1 MFTKEDYVSL
11 EVAKLLKEKGYNEV
25 WKDIKG
31 YEGLYQ
37 VSNFGR
43 VKSLRRS
50 AVLGKNI
57 RQVKEKVIKPFITN
71 KGYYQIFLSK
81 NGKTSHKCVHRLVA
95 MAFIPN
101 PNEYLIINHKDENPL
116 NNCVDNLEWCDYSYN
131 NNYGN
136 RNKIVS
142 DKMTN
147 GKLSKKVLQLT
158 LNGDFV
164 KEYPSTKQVERELG
178 FYHSHISKCCLGTRD
193 SAYGY
198 KWKFK

>member
-1 MFTKEDYVSL
+1 MNKEDYVSL
-11 EVAKLLKEKGYNEV
+11 ECAKLLKEKGFDEV

-31 YEGLYQ
+31 YEDLYQ

-50 AVLGKNI
+50 VVLGKNI

-71 KGYYQIFLSK
+71 KGYYQIILSK
-81 NGKTSHKCVHRLVA
+81 NGKTSHKLVHRLVA

-101 PNEYLIINHKDENPL
+101 PNKYLIINHKDENPL
-116 NNCVDNLEWCDYSYN
+116 NNHADNLEWCGYSYN

-147 GKLSKKVLQLT
+147 GKLSKKVLQIT

>member
-1 MFTKEDYVSL
+1 MNKEDYVSL
-11 EVAKLLKEKGYNEV
+11 EVAKLLKEKGYNEC
-25 WKDIKG
+25 WKDIEG

-37 VSNFGR
+37 VSNLGR

-57 RQVKEKVIKPFITN
+57 REVKEKIIKPFITN
-71 KGYYQIFLSK
+71 KGYYQILLSK
-81 NGKTSHKCVHRLVA
+81 KGKTSHKYVHRLVA

-101 PNEYLIINHKDENPL
+101 PNEYIIINHKDENPL

-147 GKLSKKVLQLT
+147 GKLSKQVLQLT
-158 LNGDFV
+158 LNGDFI
-164 KEYPSTKQVERELG
+164 KEYPSTKQVKEN
-178 FYHSHISKCCLGTRD
+178 
-193 SAYGY
+193 
-198 KWKFK
+198 